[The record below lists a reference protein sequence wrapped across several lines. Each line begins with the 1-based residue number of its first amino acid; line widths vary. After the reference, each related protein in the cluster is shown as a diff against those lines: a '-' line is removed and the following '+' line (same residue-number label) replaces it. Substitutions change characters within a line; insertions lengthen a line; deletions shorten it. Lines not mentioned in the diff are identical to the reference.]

1 MAGVGPGRGDY
12 TTFVHLGDPTQPP
25 LATGDAPPLQGHYP
39 TRYWAAGEVIEDSYE
54 IVLPADLAPGRYPVW
69 LGLYNESG
77 RLPLTVDGQRQG
89 NDAYLVGWLV
99 VGP

>member
-1 MAGVGPGRGDY
+1 M
-12 TTFVHLGDPTQPP
+12 
-25 LATGDAPPLQGHYP
+25 
-39 TRYWAAGEVIEDSYE
+39 IEDSYE